1 MARITVLSP
10 VPPPVERSNDPG
22 PALSDLDGATVGIRT
37 EWIWPAFHTIA
48 DEWQKALQE
57 RGATVIR
64 YQARSRID
72 DGSETDDELEWFVR
86 QIDLAVIGLG
96 N

>member
-1 MARITVLSP
+1 MARVTVLCP
-10 VPPPVERSNDPG
+10 VPPPVEQSMDPG
-22 PALSDLDGATVGIRT
+22 PAFSHLDGGTVGIRT

-64 YQARSRID
+64 YQARRRID
-72 DGSETDDELEWFVR
+72 DGHGIEDELEWFVR
-86 QIDLAVIGLG
+86 QVDLAVIGLG